1 MAYAMTA
8 GVGAES
14 AGRRFLLTVGVRRYQ
29 DETIG
34 DLTGVTADVEKVRGL
49 FCPMGYEAV
58 LPALATDPTAD
69 EVRRGID
76 RWTAAADLGPS
87 DVVLLYFAGHGVHSV
102 DRHYLLFSDTE
113 RGLWDGTAL
122 ASEDFGRPLVRSAVG
137 HLLIV
142 LDTCFAGAGTA
153 DITSLA
159 ASLARTRSPEPAGR
173 WLMAAARGKERATEN
188 AFVSALT
195 HVLARPK
202 AGARQEFVSVRDVT
216 RGINGYFAEHHPAQ
230 HARYTTVDSDG
241 HAPFFPNPAF
251 VPGLPANDLDVRTM
265 ARLRQESHGHFD
277 PRGRGVGHVA
287 EAGDFFRGRRAAL
300 ASIAAWLA
308 ADAHDRRAKVVT
320 GDPGSGKS
328 AVLGRVLRLSDPDQ
342 RGAAVAADDTLP
354 PRNPEVLALHARR
367 RTCEELTARMAAAL
381 GLPTASLDELL
392 QGVSERRRPL
402 TVVIDALDEA
412 GPAGD
417 ATEAKRVAR
426 ELCLPLSTL
435 PAVRLLIGTRRP
447 VVPHLGRAV
456 DVLDLDADRWS
467 EPSDMVAYASDLI
480 LGGVPADADGPGP
493 DRDQGQG
500 QGQGQE
506 PDQDRVAWASLV
518 ARGIAARAGNCFLVA
533 RMTARAVVDGRLDVD
548 VTQAGW
554 EERLPQDAV
563 DAFDAYLDSFGSSAR
578 LVRRL
583 LRPLAYAQGR
593 GLPWSTVWAPVAG
606 ALSGKSCSD
615 EDVQWLLETAGSY
628 IIEEFTSYGSAY
640 RLFHESL
647 ASALRRP
654 GRDAEAH
661 RSIAAALVAD
671 VTVDPWTG
679 DREWGTAHGYIKEHL
694 AAHAAAGGALDPL
707 LQDTEYLVH
716 ARPDALVRVLGQ
728 ARGSAARRAAA
739 IYQASVSIHRRV
751 SPQERS
757 DVLAIDAARSR
768 QPVLSERFA
777 RSRPWKPRWATTG
790 LAQGPA
796 SSGHTEPVHAVSSGT
811 FGGRL
816 HIITASHDETV
827 RVWELPDLV
836 TPELRAT
843 LSGHRAPVRA
853 LATVDVG
860 GDRCVLTGSSD
871 HTVRLWNLS
880 DPSDPRLL
888 AVLEGH
894 TGPVRSIATASL
906 DGRPHALTASD
917 DGSVALW
924 DLDARCP
931 RTTLTGHDSGV
942 RSVDCAVL
950 DGRPMAVTAGHDGS
964 VRAWDL
970 AGGAEDHVPR
980 VLFTSSRPVLC
991 AAWTVVD
998 GSPAV
1003 VHGDHS
1009 GLVRLQRLSGDG
1021 EPVAGEPVLLSGH
1034 TGPVRAVSCTTL
1046 DGRTHAVTAAD
1057 DGTVRVWNLST
1068 HETRSVLSAKNE
1080 WVRGLEVFSVAGNPY
1095 AFARPDDHTTRL
1107 WDLRTGTMRATLSG
1121 RSSWVRTVTP
1131 VRAGGQ
1137 RHLLV
1142 GGDDRTAR
1150 VWDVGGE
1157 PFSGAEPVAT
1167 FQDHTDWVRASASIE
1182 VDGRALAVTGG
1193 NDGTLRVW
1201 DHHTAVPLHVLRGH
1215 TGWVRGV
1222 ACADVDGR
1230 PVAVSVGEDHTV
1242 RVWDVRTGAA
1252 LFALPGHD
1260 DWVCAVAC
1268 TTIGGVPFAVTAGDD
1283 ATVRLWD
1290 LRNRARTAVLRGHR
1304 GWVRAVACLDVD
1316 GRPHAV
1322 SAGHDGTLRLWDLAA
1337 PRHAAR
1343 IAEGSGPLWAVA
1355 CGIWHGQ
1362 PHVVAT
1368 GRDRAVR
1375 VWRLQ
1380 DRSPVS
1386 RVRLPLT
1393 CDTLAVTDRDLV
1405 VGMRSDTVVLSPA
1418 DL

>member
-8 GVGAES
+8 GVGAED
-14 AGRRFLLTVGVRRYQ
+14 AGRRFLLTVGVRHYQ
-29 DETIG
+29 DETIS

-49 FCPMGYEAV
+49 FRPMGYETV
-58 LPALATDPTAD
+58 MPSLSTDPTAD

-76 RWTAAADLGPS
+76 RWTTAAELGPR

-195 HVLARPK
+195 HVLAHPK

-251 VPGLPANDLDVRTM
+251 LPGLPANDLDVRTM
-265 ARLRQESHGHFD
+265 ARLRQESRGHFD
-277 PRGRGVGHVA
+277 PRGRGVGHAA

-308 ADAHDRRAKVVT
+308 ADTHDRRAKVVT

-328 AVLGRVLRLSDPDQ
+328 AVLGRVLRLSDPEE
-342 RGAAVAADDTLP
+342 RSTTVAADDTLP
-354 PRNPEVLALHARR
+354 PGNPEVLALHARR

-381 GLPTASLDELL
+381 ALPTASLDELL
-392 QGVSERRRPL
+392 QGVSERQRPL

-456 DVLDLDADRWS
+456 DVLDLDVERWN
-467 EPSDMVAYASDLI
+467 EPSDMIEYASDLI
-480 LGGVPADADGPGP
+480 LGGVPADADGSGPPAAPGA
-493 DRDQGQG
+493 
-500 QGQGQE
+500 E
-506 PDQDRVAWASLV
+506 PDPARVAWASLV

-533 RMTARAVVDGRLDVD
+533 RMTARAVVDGRLDID
-548 VTQAGW
+548 VTRPGW
-554 EERLPQDAV
+554 EELLPRDAV
-563 DAFDAYLDSFGSSAR
+563 DAFDAYLDSFGDSAR

-593 GLPWSTVWAPVAG
+593 GLPWSTVWAPVAA
-606 ALSGKSCSD
+606 ALSGKRCSD

-628 IIEEFTSYGSAY
+628 IIEESTSYGSAY

-647 ASALRRP
+647 ASALRSP
-654 GRDAEAH
+654 GRDTEAH
-661 RSIAAALVAD
+661 RSIAGALTAD

-679 DREWGTAHGYIKEHL
+679 EREWGTAHGYIKEHL

-707 LQDTEYLVH
+707 LQDTDYLVH

-728 ARGSAARRAAA
+728 ARGSAARRAAG
-739 IYQASVSIHRRV
+739 IYRASVSIHRRV

-811 FGGRL
+811 FAGRL
-816 HIITASHDETV
+816 HIVTASHDETV
-827 RVWELPDLV
+827 RVWELPDLM

-853 LATVDVG
+853 LATVEVG
-860 GDRCVLTGSSD
+860 GDRCVLTGASD

-880 DPSDPRLL
+880 DPSDPALL
-888 AVLEGH
+888 AVFEGH
-894 TGPVRSIATASL
+894 TGPVRSIAAVAL

-917 DGSVALW
+917 DGSVVLW
-924 DLDARCP
+924 DLDVRRRRA
-931 RTTLTGHDSGV
+931 TLTGHDSGV

-950 DGRPMAVTAGHDGS
+950 DGLPIAVTAGHDGT

-970 AGGAEDHVPR
+970 ADGAGGHESR
-980 VLFTSSRPVLC
+980 VLFTGARPVLC
-991 AAWTVVD
+991 VAWTVVD

-1009 GLVRLQRLSGDG
+1009 GLVRLQSLSGEGEPADG
-1021 EPVAGEPVLLSGH
+1021 EPVCLSGH

-1046 DGRTHAVTAAD
+1046 DGRPHAVTAAD
-1057 DGTVRVWNLST
+1057 DGTVRVWDLST

-1080 WVRGLEVFSVAGNPY
+1080 WVRGLEVFHVAGNPY

-1131 VRAGGQ
+1131 VRTGGG

-1157 PFSGAEPVAT
+1157 PFSGTEPVAT
-1167 FQDHTDWVRASASIE
+1167 FQDHTDWVRASDSIE
-1182 VDGRALAVTGG
+1182 VDGVALAVTGG

-1201 DHHTAVPLHVLRGH
+1201 EHHTGLPRHVLQGH
-1215 TGWVRGV
+1215 SGCVRGV
-1222 ACADVDGR
+1222 ACAVVDGR
-1230 PVAVSVGEDHTV
+1230 PVAVTVGEDRTV

-1252 LFALPGHD
+1252 LFTLPGHD
-1260 DWVCAVAC
+1260 DWVCAVSC
-1268 TTIGGVPFAVTAGDD
+1268 TTVGGVPFAVTAGDD

-1290 LRNRARTAVLRGHR
+1290 LRNREGTAVLRGHQ

-1322 SAGHDGTLRLWDLAA
+1322 TAGHDGTLRLWDLAS

-1355 CGIWHGQ
+1355 SGVWQGQ

-1368 GRDRAVR
+1368 GRDRVVR

-1380 DRSPVS
+1380 DRGLVS
-1386 RVRLPLT
+1386 QVRLPLT
-1393 CDTLAVTDRDLV
+1393 CDTLAVADRDLV
-1405 VGMRSDTVVLSPA
+1405 LGMRSDTVVLSPA
-1418 DL
+1418 DV